1 MNKFLPPKP
10 EFQNEGLIDFIIRP
24 AFEAWY
30 DRDIVPIFEG
40 ATQVW
45 IRHKNLYDGS
55 IRDVHLAAPIDATA
69 TALLIGI
76 TPIKLDTAEDLLRE
90 LVSDYCARLNHR
102 PALHP
107 TDPSALSRAKAFLEK
122 K

>member
-30 DRDIVPIFEG
+30 DREIVPLFKDAVTVYGTSTRCLSDTKANNDIFTG
-40 ATQVW
+40 TV
-45 IRHKNLYDGS
+45 
-55 IRDVHLAAPIDATA
+55 
-69 TALLIGI
+69 IGI
-76 TPIKLDTAEDLLRE
+76 TEIKIENAEDLLRE
-90 LVSDYCARLNHR
+90 VCKYHDDFEVMMNAVNKAR
-102 PALHP
+102 
-107 TDPSALSRAKAFLEK
+107 KFLEK